1 MRQILDNLGQLG
13 PRRLAMLGGVGLFI
27 TVAIL
32 IGART
37 IFAPTFVPV
46 YSQLSPGTA
55 SQMTQTLEQAGLTV
69 ELSRAGDTI
78 SVAEGDVAR
87 ARMALA
93 DAGLPGE
100 GVPGWELFDDM
111 SGMGMNT
118 FMQKVNRL
126 RALEGELARSI
137 QTINGIESAR
147 VHLVLPEREAFSRV
161 RPEASASVIVRSR
174 ANTSMSRAQAQ
185 SVRALVASAVAD
197 LEPQKVTVLSSNGD
211 TILAEEDATGSDFSL
226 QGQRTA
232 IEEQMAKKVEA
243 ILNARVGPGNSRVR
257 VSVDLTT
264 EREIRVSRSFD
275 PEQQVARSIETR
287 ARNSNE
293 TDPANAAVDAGNNIP
308 DALREEG
315 DGAAGTSSRSENDE
329 IINYEIGSVES
340 ELIREPGD
348 IERVSVAVLV
358 NGSYGTRPD
367 GTEGYIERSEEE
379 MRRLTQLVSTV
390 IGFDES
396 RGDQVQVDSL
406 RFQDFDAE
414 LGGPVGRTLSGVLAD
429 NAMSI
434 LRAIFGLAMLAIIL
448 MLGARPLRM
457 VLDAALPA
465 PMDTPALAGA
475 GAGGGEIAGGEA
487 GRAMLPGPQ
496 AGQKAIGN
504 DARHMELPVGRST
517 GSALVLADHEDAP
530 HEMVQLAA
538 VDGQLRRSQIHS
550 VAELVQNH
558 ADDALRVLGHWL
570 AEKET
575 E

>member
-1 MRQILDNLGQLG
+1 VRQILDNLGQLG

-27 TVAIL
+27 LGAIL

-475 GAGGGEIAGGEA
+475 GAAGGEIAGGEA

-504 DARHMELPVGRST
+504 DTRPMELPVGRST

>member
-1 MRQILDNLGQLG
+1 MRQIVDNLGQLG

-27 TVAIL
+27 LLTVL
-32 IGART
+32 LGART
-37 IFAPTFVPV
+37 IFAPTYVPV
-46 YSQLSPGTA
+46 YSQLSPGAA

-69 ELSRAGDTI
+69 ELSRSGETI

-137 QTINGIESAR
+137 QTINGIEAAR

-161 RPEASASVIVRSR
+161 RPEASASVIVRAR

-197 LEPQKVTVLSSNGD
+197 LEPQKVTVLSASGD

-275 PEQQVARSIETR
+275 PDQQVARSIETR

-315 DGAAGTSSRSENDE
+315 DGAVGTSNRSENDE

-340 ELIREPGD
+340 ELVREPGD

-358 NGSYGTRPD
+358 NGSYGTRDD

-390 IGFDES
+390 IGYDER

-406 RFQDFDAE
+406 RFQDFNAD
-414 LGGPVGRTLSGVLAD
+414 LGSPVGRTLSGVLAD

-434 LRAIFGLAMLAIIL
+434 MRAVFGLAMLAIIL

-457 VLDAALPA
+457 VLDVALPA
-465 PMDTPALAGA
+465 PMDVPALAGA
-475 GAGGGEIAGGEA
+475 GAGGMDMSGGNA
-487 GRAMLPGPQ
+487 AMLGGPHSE
-496 AGQKAIGN
+496 QKTLGHETAPRQLTN
-504 DARHMELPVGRST
+504 A
-517 GSALVLADHEDAP
+517 GSAQTGMVLAPGAS
-530 HEMVQLAA
+530 HEMVTIDS
-538 VDGQLRRSQIHS
+538 VEGQLRRSQIRT
-550 VAELVQNH
+550 VTELVQNN

-570 AEKET
+570 AEKEP